1 MALLGFDF
9 ALPEAKCAVPCGEVS
24 PRLLRLASVRSHT
37 GVMAGA
43 VPTTLGDDERASL
56 RASSAALAATSLGAE
71 RTADW
76 SSALADPSAL
86 GIDMTRA
93 AWYRDALEWG
103 AAFRSNL
110 RGNKSS
116 EAPFGLSGGSSVRV
130 AESRA
135 DFLAVEWFVRSLAV
149 YEKAPDDVA
158 MDADAF
164 LRDSAGSSPA
174 VVVLIASLPE
184 AEAAEALAEGGA
196 SLTDGAPAGQ
206 VDVAFAMYTTAYS
219 SWRGRVIYLEDL
231 FVVPSARRAGI
242 GTELIRVG
250 AAAAAAARCTRM
262 VWVALNWNEM
272 ALSCYDKMGATRQDE
287 WTTLHLD
294 HGAVELNAIA

>member
-1 MALLGFDF
+1 MAD
-9 ALPEAKCAVPCGEVS
+9 AAPTIPGE
-24 PRLLRLASVRSHT
+24 
-37 GVMAGA
+37 
-43 VPTTLGDDERASL
+43 DERASL
-56 RASSAALAATSLGAE
+56 RAKSAASAASSFSAE

-76 SSALADPSAL
+76 SSDLADSCAL
-86 GIDMTRA
+86 GIGMAKA

-110 RGNKSS
+110 RGDKSTK
-116 EAPFGLSGGSSVRV
+116 APFGLTGGSTVRV
-130 AESRA
+130 AETRA

-164 LRDSAGSSPA
+164 RRDSVGSSPA

-184 AEAAEALAEGGA
+184 SEASEALAEGGA
-196 SLTDGAPAGQ
+196 ALTDGAPPGQ

-219 SWRGRVIYLEDL
+219 SWRGRVMYLEDL

-242 GTELIRVG
+242 GTELIRIG

-294 HGAVELNAIA
+294 HGAVELNAVA